1 MKTLDKQHG
10 LTLIE
15 LVISIVI
22 ISVSL
27 TGVLLIMNRTAVVSA
42 DPMIRSQVAAI
53 AQSYMEEILLNAYT
67 DPDQAETGG
76 AEAGETR
83 NTYDDVADYHNLLN
97 NGCTI
102 TTANC
107 PLGSCVCNQNG
118 APIEQLKNYNLQITV
133 SQDDMSF
140 ASKALVTAK
149 RIDIVTNHSSGI
161 STTLSAYKTATP

>member
-1 MKTLDKQHG
+1 MMFIKQHG

-22 ISVSL
+22 ISISL

-67 DPDQAETGG
+67 DPSQTETGG

-83 NTYDDVADYHNLLN
+83 STYDDVTDYHNLLN
-97 NGCTI
+97 NGCTAVSAI
-102 TTANC
+102 C
-107 PLGSCVCNQNG
+107 PLGACICNQNG
-118 APIEQLKNYNLQITV
+118 IPVDKLKNYSIQISVT
-133 SQDDMSF
+133 QDDMSF
-140 ASKALVTAK
+140 ASKATVTAK
-149 RIDIVTNHSSGI
+149 RIDITTSHISGI
-161 STTLSAYKTATP
+161 STTLSAYKAATP